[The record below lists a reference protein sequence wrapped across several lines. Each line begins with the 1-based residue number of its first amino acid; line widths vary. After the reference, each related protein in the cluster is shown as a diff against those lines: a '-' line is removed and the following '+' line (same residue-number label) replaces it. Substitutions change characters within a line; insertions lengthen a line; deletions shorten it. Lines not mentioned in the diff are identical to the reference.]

1 MSHCTNT
8 GEPKLV
14 EHCSY
19 PLTGPG
25 VVSRIFTDLAVVHV
39 AAGRFV
45 LRELLPGI
53 DFEQIQSLTGAKL
66 HVESEVLNLET
77 PQFG

>member
-8 GEPKLV
+8 GESKLV

-45 LRELLPGI
+45 LRKLLPGI
-53 DFEQIQSLTGAKL
+53 GFEQIQSLTGAEL

>member
-1 MSHCTNT
+1 
-8 GEPKLV
+8 V
-14 EHCSY
+14 EINELY

-39 AAGRFV
+39 EAGRFV

-53 DFEQIQSLTGAKL
+53 GFEQIQSLTGAEL
-66 HVESEVLNLET
+66 HVESEVLNLEI